1 MYSKKRLIFEK
12 NFGWEWLYFHM
23 AVEKTDLSIVLFG
36 NILFWAFGGREFPPA
51 RPGSTRG
58 KLFSHTSTMIGLALD
73 TVPEREGGEP
83 TGVEGFDEKLLLVW
97 SGE

>member
-1 MYSKKRLIFEK
+1 
-12 NFGWEWLYFHM
+12 M
-23 AVEKTDLSIVLFG
+23 AEEKTDLSIFRFRNV
-36 NILFWAFGGREFPPA
+36 LFWAFGGREFPPA

-58 KLFSHTSTMIGLALD
+58 KSFSYTGIMMGMDLG